1 MSDPAAPARLSTILT
16 RFPIVVRFADCDLL
30 GHVNNAK
37 YLTYIEAAR
46 IDLWR
51 TQLGF
56 LRSHVIDEHGKRGHG
71 FILARCEIDF
81 KAQTRYGDTLEVR
94 LGLGAFGRS
103 SLTYDYD
110 VVRTSDGVVVAT
122 AKTVQVWFDYDAN
135 RSLPIS
141 DELKLKLSTPV

>member
-1 MSDPAAPARLSTILT
+1 MSGGAPARLATILT
-16 RFPIVVRFADCDLL
+16 RHRIAVRFGDCDLL

-37 YLTYIEAAR
+37 YLTYIESAR

-51 TQLGF
+51 AQLGF

-71 FILARCEIDF
+71 FILARAEIDF
-81 KAQTRYGDTLEVR
+81 RAQTRYGDELEVR

-110 VVRTSDGVVVAT
+110 VVRVSDQVLVAT
-122 AKTVQVWFDYDAN
+122 AKTVQVWFDYDGN

-141 DELKLKLSTPV
+141 DELKEKLSTPI